1 MERRTLGR
9 TGHQSTVITFGA
21 AGAGTVS
28 QQATDRAMEL
38 LLEHGV
44 NHIDIAPTY
53 GEALERLRPWMPKI
67 RDQIF
72 LGSKTTQYE
81 TRESAW
87 ADIRRCQE
95 RLGVETY
102 DLFQLH
108 GGGTTMGHLGAATA
122 PGGGARAH
130 LLIDGRWPDIDP
142 GLADAD
148 AKAEMDWVVRMISE
162 IRTVR
167 SEMNVPPGAK
177 LDLVI
182 KDGLPDTLGRLDAHR
197 ELLLRLARLDSAA
210 ATDGEIPKGSVQ
222 AVVDEATLALP
233 LGGVIDVDQEKARLA
248 KDLQKVEGEIGKIQK
263 KLANPGFLAKAPEA
277 VVEEQRE
284 RQADYETSRAKLAEA
299 MDRLAAL

>member
-1 MERRTLGR
+1 MR
-9 TGHQSTVITFGA
+9 
-21 AGAGTVS
+21 
-28 QQATDRAMEL
+28 ATTSWVLDSILHMLHPIMPFVTEEL
-38 LLEHGV
+38 
-44 NHIDIAPTY
+44 
-53 GEALERLRPWMPKI
+53 W
-67 RDQIF
+67 
-72 LGSKTTQYE
+72 
-81 TRESAW
+81 
-87 ADIRRCQE
+87 
-95 RLGVETY
+95 
-102 DLFQLH
+102 
-108 GGGTTMGHLGAATA
+108 AATA